1 MLSFIKRLKLKNKLI
16 VVILSI
22 TSCIIILGST
32 LLTYFNYSRL
42 KDNMIKTT
50 RVLALVT
57 GNSLIPELSFD
68 RPDDAH
74 DVLDKIRNI
83 SRIKNVFVFD
93 ETDKLF
99 VSYTYSNDY
108 EMKTPELK
116 KKFNAWFSEQYL
128 HLFQPIIHRNVIYG
142 VIYLRVSTKQL
153 DEDIEKNI
161 LLVAGVIVLLIII
174 SFVLAILL
182 QNVISEPILKLAEV
196 ANRISSLGNYGIRVE
211 YSSSDEIGQLYQGFN
226 SMIRQIQ
233 KRERQLDAARTFLT
247 DIIESMPSV
256 LIAINGDEEITHWN
270 RAATNMLG
278 IVSLNAIGQKLW
290 DVSPEFETYRSSIIS
305 ALQKKE
311 TLTYHKKIFRR
322 GHEKNFVNLSFYPIT
337 TNGLNSMVIMAVDVT
352 EIETKEQQLRQAQKM
367 ETVGTLAGGL
377 AHDFNNVLGGIIGT
391 LSLVNVKMK
400 REQLSMDG
408 VKSYLNDISNLASR
422 ATDMVQQ
429 LLALSRK
436 EELTFST
443 IDLSRTI
450 ESVMKICKTTFDKSI
465 EVISE
470 FDAEPVII
478 HADQTQIEQ
487 VFLNLCVN
495 AAHSMTIMRP
505 GGDRWGGQINLSYRK
520 IYADDELINAQP
532 EARPGWYWAV
542 RIKDQGV
549 GIDLNSLNKI
559 FDPFYTTKEKGV
571 GTGLGLAMV
580 YNIILQHKG
589 FIKVESEPGRGTSF
603 TIYLPEMVAGNDS
616 MMIKQSRHVSVK
628 CDGIVLVIDDELVL
642 RKLATHILEDMGLSV
657 MVAEDGEKGIEIFR
671 QHKDK
676 IDLVIL
682 DMLMPRKSGIE
693 VYESL
698 KASKD
703 DVKVILASG
712 FRKDERVEKVIEMGV
727 DKFIEKPYT
736 YETLSE
742 TVVEVLKS

>member
-1 MLSFIKRLKLKNKLI
+1 MISLIKKLKLKHKLI

-22 TSCIIILGST
+22 TSCIIIIGSS

-42 KDNMIKTT
+42 KDNMIRTT

-74 DVLDKIRNI
+74 DVLDKIRSI
-83 SRIKNVFVFD
+83 SQIKNVFVFD

-108 EMKTPELK
+108 DMKTPELK
-116 KKFNAWFSEQYL
+116 KKFNAWFSGDYL

-153 DEDIEKNI
+153 DEEISQNI
-161 LLVAGVIVLLIII
+161 MLVSGVIVILIII

-182 QNVISEPILKLAEV
+182 QNVISEPILKLADV

-290 DVSPEFETYRSSIIS
+290 DVSPEFEKYRSSIIS
-305 ALQKKE
+305 ALKKKE
-311 TLTYHKKIFRR
+311 TLTFHKKVF
-322 GHEKNFVNLSFYPIT
+322 GKGLEKHFVNLSFYPIT

-391 LSLVNVKMK
+391 LSLINVKMK
-400 REQLSMDG
+400 REQLSMGG
-408 VKSYLNDISNLASR
+408 VRSYLGDISNLANR

-443 IDLSRTI
+443 IDLARTI
-450 ESVMKICKTTFDKSI
+450 ESVIKICKTTFDKSI
-465 EVISE
+465 DVISE
-470 FDAEPVII
+470 FDSEEVII

-495 AAHSMTIMRP
+495 AAHSMTIMRQV
-505 GGDRWGGQINLSYRK
+505 GERWGGRLVLSYRK
-520 IYADDELINAQP
+520 VFADEEFIKSHPDAYS
-532 EARPGWYWAV
+532 GWYWAV
-542 RIKDQGV
+542 VIKDEGV
-549 GIDLNSLNKI
+549 GIDAASLNKI

-589 FIKVESEPGRGTSF
+589 FIKVESEPQRGTTF
-603 TIYLPEMVAGNDS
+603 TIFLPEMISSHDS
-616 MMIKQSRHVSVK
+616 MKIKPAKQVNVK
-628 CDGIVLVIDDELVL
+628 CEGVVLVIDDEIVL
-642 RKLATHILEDMGLSV
+642 RKLATHILEDMGFTV
-657 MVAEDGEKGIEIFR
+657 MVAEDGEKGLEIFSR
-671 QHKDK
+671 HMDS

-693 VYESL
+693 VYENL
-698 KASKD
+698 KAARED
-703 DVKVILASG
+703 IKVILASG

-742 TVVEVLKS
+742 TVMEVLKY